1 MQTGGAMADKSK
13 VGKEYTPI
21 HWEVERGKIREF
33 IRAIG
38 DNNPVYTDKEAAVN
52 EGYRDTPVPPTFIT
66 VPMMFSN
73 SMVGMINDL
82 GINIFRILHGEEEYE
97 YYRPVYP
104 GDILTG
110 IPKIASIEEKTN
122 KAGKKM
128 DLITFDILY
137 TNQQREPVVR
147 ERFLLIERK

>member
-1 MQTGGAMADKSK
+1 MADKSK
-13 VGKEYTPI
+13 VGKEYPPI
-21 HWEVERGKIREF
+21 QWEVERGKIREF

-38 DNNPVYTDKEAAVN
+38 DPNPIYVDKQAALN
-52 EGYRDTPVPPTFIT
+52 EGYRDTPIPPTFMT

-82 GINIFRILHGEEEYE
+82 GINFFRILHGEEEYE
-97 YYRPVYP
+97 YYRPIYP
-104 GDILTG
+104 GDILIG
-110 IPKIASIEEKTN
+110 IPRVASIEEKAN

-128 DLITFDILY
+128 DLINFDILY
-137 TNQQREPVVR
+137 KNQQGEPVVR